1 MDEKGLRS
9 WVVILVLVAFL
20 FILTGLSV
28 RCAYGQEVLRPSGRI
43 APGPDSTPTWTPTLT
58 PTWTPTPTR
67 TPTPTPTP
75 YPDPVERAC
84 GYVESPW
91 GIPCDVR
98 SVCSLQIVPMH
109 IGTPQTTMLSLVTDQ
124 TKWTIFSVLRGPG
137 EVSIDWHSPL
147 KWAEWYVQGNDTPL
161 QGCYCDERRGM
172 VVICVLGKYEREV
185 KP

>member
-1 MDEKGLRS
+1 MTKPDRFLWG
-9 WVVILVLVAFL
+9 VILLVVAL
-20 FILTGLSV
+20 MYIIVALEVYS
-28 RCAYGQEVLRPSGRI
+28 QEAPRRPSGRI
-43 APGPDSTPTWTPTLT
+43 APGPDSTPTSTPTLT
-58 PTWTPTPTR
+58 PTRTPTPTN
-67 TPTPTPTP
+67 TPTPTP

-84 GYVESPW
+84 EYVESPW
-91 GIPCDVR
+91 GIPCDV
-98 SVCSLQIVPMH
+98 SQVCSMHIVPMH